1 MSVPD
6 YMSVSAMRILIVN
19 GPNLNRLGMR
29 DPSQYGSDTLADIE
43 ARIRERAESLNVEV
57 DFFQSNHEG
66 EIVDYLQGAASD
78 VAGLVINAGAL
89 THYGISLRDA
99 IADTGLP
106 FVEVHLSNVHA
117 REEFRHHSVMVTL
130 AKGQIAGLGWR
141 GYLYALDYLVET
153 VERKQEN

>member
-1 MSVPD
+1 MSLPD
-6 YMSVSAMRILIVN
+6 YVSVSVMRILVVN

-29 DPSQYGSDTLADIE
+29 DPAQYGSDTLADIE
-43 ARIRERAESLNVEV
+43 ARIREQADTLGVEV

-66 EIVDYLQGAASD
+66 EIVDYLQSAASD
-78 VAGLVINAGAL
+78 AAGLMINAGAL

-106 FVEVHLSNVHA
+106 FVEVHLSNVHS
-117 REEFRHHSVMVTL
+117 REEFRHHSVMVSL

-141 GYLYALDYLVET
+141 GYLYALDYLAAT
-153 VERKQEN
+153 IERR

>member
-6 YMSVSAMRILIVN
+6 YLSVSAMRILIVN

-43 ARIRERAESLNVEV
+43 TRLRERAESLGVEV
-57 DFFQSNHEG
+57 EFFQSNHEG
-66 EIVDYLQGAASD
+66 EIVDFLQGAASNA
-78 VAGLVINAGAL
+78 AGLVINAGAL

-106 FVEVHLSNVHA
+106 FVEVHLSNIHA
-117 REEFRHHSVMVTL
+117 REEFRHHSVMASL

-153 VERKQEN
+153 VERK

>member
-6 YMSVSAMRILIVN
+6 YLSVSAMRILIVN

-43 ARIRERAESLNVEV
+43 TRIRERAESLGVEV
-57 DFFQSNHEG
+57 EFFQSNHEG
-66 EIVDYLQGAASD
+66 EIVDFLQGAASNA
-78 VAGLVINAGAL
+78 AGLVINAGAL
-89 THYGISLRDA
+89 THYGISLREA

-106 FVEVHLSNVHA
+106 FVEVHLSNIHA
-117 REEFRHHSVMVTL
+117 REEFRHHSVMASL

-153 VERKQEN
+153 VERK

>member
-6 YMSVSAMRILIVN
+6 YLSVRAMKILIVN

-29 DPSQYGSDTLADIE
+29 DPAQYGSDTLADIE

-66 EIVDYLQGAASD
+66 EIVDYLQSTASD
-78 VAGLVINAGAL
+78 AAGLVINAGAL

-117 REEFRHHSVMVTL
+117 REEFRHHSVMVAL

-153 VERKQEN
+153 VERK

>member
-1 MSVPD
+1 MK
-6 YMSVSAMRILIVN
+6 ILIVN

-43 ARIRERAESLNVEV
+43 TRISERAESLGVEV

-66 EIVDYLQGAASD
+66 EIVDFLQGAASD
-78 VAGLVINAGAL
+78 AAGLVINAGAL

-106 FVEVHLSNVHA
+106 FVEVHLSNIHA
-117 REEFRHHSVMVTL
+117 REEFRHHSVMVSL

-153 VERKQEN
+153 VERK

>member
-1 MSVPD
+1 MSLLD
-6 YMSVSAMRILIVN
+6 YLSVSAMKILIVN

-43 ARIRERAESLNVEV
+43 TRISDRAESLGVEV

-66 EIVDYLQGAASD
+66 EIVDFLQGAASD
-78 VAGLVINAGAL
+78 AASLVINAGAL

-106 FVEVHLSNVHA
+106 FVEVHLSNIHA
-117 REEFRHHSVMVTL
+117 REEFRHHSVMVSL

-153 VERKQEN
+153 VERK

>member
-6 YMSVSAMRILIVN
+6 YLSVSAMRILIVN

-43 ARIRERAESLNVEV
+43 TRISERAESLGVEV

-66 EIVDYLQGAASD
+66 EIVDFLQGAASNA
-78 VAGLVINAGAL
+78 AGLVINAGAL

-106 FVEVHLSNVHA
+106 FVEVHLSNIHA
-117 REEFRHHSVMVTL
+117 REEFRHHSVMASL

-153 VERKQEN
+153 VERK

>member
-6 YMSVSAMRILIVN
+6 YLSVSAMRILIVN

-43 ARIRERAESLNVEV
+43 TRISERAESLGVEV
-57 DFFQSNHEG
+57 EFFQSNHEG
-66 EIVDYLQGAASD
+66 EIVDFLQGAASNA
-78 VAGLVINAGAL
+78 AGLVINAGAL

-106 FVEVHLSNVHA
+106 FVEVHLSNIHA
-117 REEFRHHSVMVTL
+117 REEFRHHSVMASL

-153 VERKQEN
+153 VERK

>member
-6 YMSVSAMRILIVN
+6 YLSVSAMRILIVN

-43 ARIRERAESLNVEV
+43 ARISERAESLGVEV

-66 EIVDYLQGAASD
+66 EIVDFLQGAASD
-78 VAGLVINAGAL
+78 AAGLVINAGAL

-106 FVEVHLSNVHA
+106 FVEVHLSNIHA
-117 REEFRHHSVMVTL
+117 REEFRHHSVMVSL

-141 GYLYALDYLVET
+141 GYLYALEYLVET
-153 VERKQEN
+153 VERK

>member
-6 YMSVSAMRILIVN
+6 YLNVSAMKILIVN

-43 ARIRERAESLNVEV
+43 TRISERAESLGVEV

-66 EIVDYLQGAASD
+66 EIVDFLQGAASD
-78 VAGLVINAGAL
+78 AAGLVINAGAL

-117 REEFRHHSVMVTL
+117 REEFRHNSVMVSL

-153 VERKQEN
+153 VERK

>member
-6 YMSVSAMRILIVN
+6 YLNVSAMKILIVN

-43 ARIRERAESLNVEV
+43 TRISERAESHGVEV

-66 EIVDYLQGAASD
+66 EIVDFLQGAASD
-78 VAGLVINAGAL
+78 AAGLVINAGAL

-106 FVEVHLSNVHA
+106 FVEVHLSNIHA
-117 REEFRHHSVMVTL
+117 REEFRHHSVMVSL

-153 VERKQEN
+153 VERK

>member
-6 YMSVSAMRILIVN
+6 YLSVSAMRILIVN

-43 ARIRERAESLNVEV
+43 TRISERAESLGVEV

-66 EIVDYLQGAASD
+66 EIVDFLQGAASD
-78 VAGLVINAGAL
+78 AAGLVINAGAL

-106 FVEVHLSNVHA
+106 FVEVHLSNIHA
-117 REEFRHHSVMVTL
+117 REEFRHHSVMASL

-153 VERKQEN
+153 VERK

>member
-6 YMSVSAMRILIVN
+6 YLNVSAMKILIVN

-43 ARIRERAESLNVEV
+43 TRISERAEALGVEV

-66 EIVDYLQGAASD
+66 EIVDFLQGAASD
-78 VAGLVINAGAL
+78 AAGLVINAGAL
-89 THYGISLRDA
+89 THYGLSLRDA

-106 FVEVHLSNVHA
+106 FVEVHLSNIHA
-117 REEFRHHSVMVTL
+117 REEFRHHSVMVSL
-130 AKGQIAGLGWR
+130 ARGQIAGLGWR

-153 VERKQEN
+153 VERK

>member
-6 YMSVSAMRILIVN
+6 YLNVSAMKILIVN

-43 ARIRERAESLNVEV
+43 TRISERAESLGVEV

-66 EIVDYLQGAASD
+66 EIVDFLQGAASD
-78 VAGLVINAGAL
+78 AAGLVINAGAL

-106 FVEVHLSNVHA
+106 FVEVHLSNIHA
-117 REEFRHHSVMVTL
+117 REEFRHHSVMVSL
-130 AKGQIAGLGWR
+130 AKGQLAGLGWR

-153 VERKQEN
+153 VERK

>member
-6 YMSVSAMRILIVN
+6 YLSVRAMRILIVN

-43 ARIRERAESLNVEV
+43 TRISERAESLGVQVE
-57 DFFQSNHEG
+57 FFQSNHEG
-66 EIVDYLQGAASD
+66 EIVDFLQGAASNA
-78 VAGLVINAGAL
+78 AGLVINAGAL

-106 FVEVHLSNVHA
+106 FVEVHLSNIHA
-117 REEFRHHSVMVTL
+117 REEFRHHSVMASL

-153 VERKQEN
+153 VERK

>member
-6 YMSVSAMRILIVN
+6 YLSVSAMRILIIN

-43 ARIRERAESLNVEV
+43 TRISERAESLCVEV

-66 EIVDYLQGAASD
+66 EIVDFLQGAASNA
-78 VAGLVINAGAL
+78 AGLVINAGAL

-106 FVEVHLSNVHA
+106 FVEVHLSNIHA
-117 REEFRHHSVMVTL
+117 REEFRHHSVMASL

-153 VERKQEN
+153 VERK